1 MCLFILIIMQFIMIN
16 NYGIQYEHLK
26 EIKFLSPA
34 PPPLKHQF
42 KLYEFGFTS
51 PLPPPLPLQKK
62 NNSHLIRYTFNRRK
76 ESNRLNDPIQ
86 QLREILNLKLYTKEN
101 F

>member
-1 MCLFILIIMQFIMIN
+1 MIN
-16 NYGIQYEHLK
+16 NYGIHYEHLK

-51 PLPPPLPLQKK
+51 PLPLQKK
-62 NNSHLIRYTFNRRK
+62 KIKYKIGSIFTPPPRKKRKNKKEKYGVHLSLSPLFFCQYNIVECTVCLFFF
-76 ESNRLNDPIQ
+76 L
-86 QLREILNLKLYTKEN
+86 
-101 F
+101 

>member
-1 MCLFILIIMQFIMIN
+1 MIN
-16 NYGIQYEHLK
+16 NYGIQCEHLK

-51 PLPPPLPLQKK
+51 PLPPPLQKK
-62 NNSHLIRYTFNRRK
+62 NKIKNWVYIHPPPPKKKKNKKEKYGVHLSLSPLFFCQYNIVECTVCLFFF
-76 ESNRLNDPIQ
+76 L
-86 QLREILNLKLYTKEN
+86 
-101 F
+101 